1 MVINHVN
8 DNHFKGL
15 NIFNSDYL
23 FTYFY
28 YRQANADV
36 SHPLSFLK
44 PACQVCYPPVILFS
58 YYTRYKW
65 RFHTIESAYNR
76 RRILIILARQ
86 YRLAMG

>member
-15 NIFNSDYL
+15 NIFTSDYL

-44 PACQVCYPPVILFS
+44 PACQVCYPTVILFS
-58 YYTRYKW
+58 YYILGINGVFTR
-65 RFHTIESAYNR
+65 SS
-76 RRILIILARQ
+76 LSIIDV
-86 YRLAMG
+86 GS